1 MPLGRGLG
9 TERLRGGGL
18 RGRGK
23 PISKVD
29 DRLRRATQAAWERCR
44 NITRTQ
50 QVRDLLSSP
59 SAVPIGDDRYLTLGQ
74 SVCLVLWATAH
85 DEVFPV
91 LQRGRKSRADPRWA
105 GLHMARTP
113 SRHSGPWRPCRKVSR
128 RMSEPIGP
136 PQPTHVWLRHVGM
149 YWLPPL
155 LWVAVMFVLST
166 DTFAAEHTGEVLWQV
181 LSGLAPHVTYE
192 QYTLL
197 HFLTRKAAHL
207 TEYAILACLLL
218 RAFRAGAAEAWHWRW
233 ATLAFVL
240 VAMHAGLD
248 EYHQAYTQ
256 YRTGSVSD
264 SVLDI
269 AGGLIALAL
278 LWLNRRK
285 PASLDRHRAV

>member
-1 MPLGRGLG
+1 
-9 TERLRGGGL
+9 
-18 RGRGK
+18 
-23 PISKVD
+23 
-29 DRLRRATQAAWERCR
+29 
-44 NITRTQ
+44 
-50 QVRDLLSSP
+50 
-59 SAVPIGDDRYLTLGQ
+59 
-74 SVCLVLWATAH
+74 
-85 DEVFPV
+85 
-91 LQRGRKSRADPRWA
+91 
-105 GLHMARTP
+105 
-113 SRHSGPWRPCRKVSR
+113 
-128 RMSEPIGP
+128 
-136 PQPTHVWLRHVGM
+136 
-149 YWLPPL
+149 
-155 LWVAVMFVLST
+155 MFVLST

-264 SVLDI
+264 SVLYI